1 MNLDK
6 EPVRPTVISGEP
18 GLSRQAS
25 VDNAI
30 ATERPSILGP
40 GKAPSRT
47 WRLVTVSWSVFPAE
61 ESRDPIPLQP
71 ADDTNGRGSPQEDL
85 QQHAS
90 TARVQIRVDGCL
102 DD

>member
-30 ATERPSILGP
+30 ATKDRRFWGRKGP
-40 GKAPSRT
+40 ESNVA
-47 WRLVTVSWSVFPAE
+47 LVTVSWSVFPAE
-61 ESRDPIPLQP
+61 ESRDPIPVQP